1 MPSQKND
8 SEKRI
13 YNWIMDEVYTEALY
27 SNLDPESEEDMS
39 QIIKGLRDAAN
50 ELEKPFKQAEVKGQA
65 MAEDYNP
72 NDPRNW

>member
-1 MPSQKND
+1 MSDQKSS

-13 YNWIMDEVYTEALY
+13 YDWIMDEVYTETLY
-27 SNLDPESEEDMS
+27 SNLDLESEEDMG

-50 ELEKPFKQAEVKGQA
+50 ELEKPFKQAKVKGQA